1 MRWPF
6 INKARVLKKWLN
18 SNSWLFHWCHTKT
31 WSLNLDWMYNE
42 NHILFCIFLSNI
54 WYTYLFDALRLC
66 WECVKRRRGWGQCR
80 LWDMEYCL
88 QYEKI
93 NLCLVRSITKLLT
106 NSIWPYIISSVDIIR
121 IWLKVSKIWPNIWPI
136 LPKNLTKIWLFSDL
150 FYSKSDQTKLL
161 FGQQSSLCQWIFNT
175 FLKNF

>member
-31 WSLNLDWMYNE
+31 WSLNLDWMYTE

-106 NSIWPYIISSVDIIR
+106 NSIWPYIIRSQNLNWWQFCSQCPWYFLTNTETLAMD
-121 IWLKVSKIWPNIWPI
+121 LKICKEDTIVV
-136 LPKNLTKIWLFSDL
+136 
-150 FYSKSDQTKLL
+150 
-161 FGQQSSLCQWIFNT
+161 
-175 FLKNF
+175 